1 MASESPTIAG
11 NNRTITVVMADDQPM
26 VRQPLAA
33 WLKQAGDVKVLA
45 EVSNADDAVAAAIRE
60 RPDIVL
66 MDIDMPGLL
75 AFDAVRTIKS
85 RCPRTRVV
93 VLSGFFHDKY
103 IEDALSAEA
112 SGYITKGE
120 EPAVVLSAIRTVA
133 GGGVY
138 FSPQVQDR
146 LVIDAGGVHLAAG
159 AGEGAT
165 RASTLT
171 SRELEVLRYIARGLS
186 KKDIAAIMHLSV
198 KTVDNHSTSLM
209 SKLNIH
215 DRVELARYAIRE
227 GLAEA

>member
-1 MASESPTIAG
+1 
-11 NNRTITVVMADDQPM
+11 
-26 VRQPLAA
+26 
-33 WLKQAGDVKVLA
+33 VLA
-45 EVSNADDAVAAAIRE
+45 EASNADDAVAAAIRE

-75 AFDAVRTIKS
+75 AFDAVRTIKT
-85 RCPRTRVV
+85 RCSRTRVI

-103 IEDALSAEA
+103 IEEALAAEA
-112 SGYITKGE
+112 SGYVTKGD
-120 EPAVVLSAIRTVA
+120 PPDAVVNAIRTVA
-133 GGGVY
+133 AGGVY
-138 FSPQVQDR
+138 FSPQVQER
-146 LVIDAGGVHLAAG
+146 LVIDTTGVRLAA
-159 AGEGAT
+159 EGAT

-186 KKDIAAIMHLSV
+186 KKDIAGIMHLSV

>member
-1 MASESPTIAG
+1 MGTEAAAG
-11 NNRTITVVMADDQPM
+11 ANRVITVVMADDQAM

-33 WLKQAGDVKVLA
+33 WLRQAGDVKVLA
-45 EVSNADDAVAAAIRE
+45 EVSNADEAVTAAIRE

-85 RCPRTRVV
+85 RCPRTRVI
-93 VLSGFFHDKY
+93 VLSGFFHDRY
-103 IEDALSAEA
+103 IQEALSAEA
-112 SGYITKGE
+112 SGYVTKGE
-120 EPAVVLSAIRTVA
+120 PPEVVLSAVRTVA

-138 FSPQVQDR
+138 FSPQVQER
-146 LVIDAGGVHLAAG
+146 LVVDSTGVHLAA
-159 AGEGAT
+159 EGAT

-171 SRELEVLRYIARGLS
+171 SREMEVLRYIARGLS

-215 DRVELARYAIRE
+215 DRVELTRYAIRE